1 MASRYTIARLS
12 DRIETLA
19 RLLSRDGETSLVV
32 IWLEPGEDVELIF
45 EHEKEISARSR
56 QVVVVTWG
64 GLGCA
69 RPRPELCSSRSLG
82 PYVPVAR
89 AKIGGLAANKWAT
102 ITPEGREFMRAL
114 DEHWRNLCRRFE
126 INYDECA

>member
-1 MASRYTIARLS
+1 MATRYTIARLS
-12 DRIETLA
+12 DRIESLA
-19 RLLSRDGETSLVV
+19 RHLSRDGESSRVV

-69 RPRPELCSSRSLG
+69 RPRPELCSSRSLS

-89 AKIGGLAANKWAT
+89 EKIASLAAERWAT
-102 ITPEGREFMRAL
+102 ITPEGREFMRAFG
-114 DEHWRNLCRRFE
+114 EHWRSLCRRFE
-126 INYDECA
+126 ISYDECA